1 MSDQAPLPDTE
12 AAKPA
17 VDAVKEAAEKTAAA
31 MKPWGERI
39 KVGSARFGADAK
51 NIFAKE
57 ATMGQRGVG
66 FARVGAVAAGSYIAL
81 GALKSKDAEGNNRSG
96 LVRVGQAVLG
106 TGVAAAGVLVHA
118 R

>member
-1 MSDQAPLPDTE
+1 MSDD
-12 AAKPA
+12 AKL
-17 VDAVKEAAEKTAAA
+17 DAVKDAAERTAAA
-31 MKPWGERI
+31 IRPWGERI
-39 KVGSARFGADAK
+39 KAASSHSWADVK
-51 NIFAKE
+51 NIVSKE

-66 FARVGAVAAGSYIAL
+66 FARVGAVGAGSFIAL

-106 TGVAAAGVLVHA
+106 TGVAAAGVLAHA